1 MTTQQVCTDCGAT
14 FESEDALSRHRLE
27 AAHRSAAEMAYKC
40 DECADEFSRQ
50 EELEK
55 HLAEVHAAEPDAP
68 IR

>member
-1 MTTQQVCTDCGAT
+1 MTTEQVCTDCGAT

-40 DECADEFSRQ
+40 DECGDEFSRQ
-50 EELEK
+50 EDLER
-55 HLAEVHAAEPDAP
+55 HLTDVHAAEPDAP